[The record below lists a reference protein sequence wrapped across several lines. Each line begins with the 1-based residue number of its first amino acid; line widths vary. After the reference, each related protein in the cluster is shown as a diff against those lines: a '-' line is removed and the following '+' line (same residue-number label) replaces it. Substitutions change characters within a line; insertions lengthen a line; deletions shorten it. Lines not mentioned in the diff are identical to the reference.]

1 MEIFLDDILNKHKGE
16 PCLILGSGK
25 SLNDL
30 NYENFKGKII
40 AVGTTILE
48 SKKKKIYLVGIS

>member
-40 AVGTTILE
+40 AVGTTILRIKE
-48 SKKKKIYLVGIS
+48 KKYILFGIS